1 MRLSCILPL
10 CFCDTFIGTRFEVEG
25 FPTLK
30 WFVNGKPQ
38 EYNGGRVTKDIVSWI
53 VKHTGPAYKTINSN
67 AELAAE
73 IEAAKSSPVVVAV
86 LADHSGKAAQEFFT
100 AAQDDTSGAVFLVTF
115 PGSVTDGV
123 PATDAIVMKVALPII
138 TSPFSPTRLRFHA
151 YHSHPSRLPT
161 TAQASDTFEQISGR
175 SDESLPVNDALQA
188 KAINDWISV
197 YSLPLVVPFSQVC
210 AFCSLCVLFNAA
222 FPPGF
227 LIAALPQDTQSAI
240 FGSPVKTQ
248 LLAFIEPKKVLFFA

>member
-1 MRLSCILPL
+1 MPRRTYVTL
-10 CFCDTFIGTRFEVEG
+10 FVGKRFEVEG

-73 IEAAKSSPVVVAV
+73 VESAKANPVVVAV
-86 LADHSGKAAQEFFT
+86 LADHSGSHAQEFFT
-100 AAQDDTSGAVFLVTF
+100 AAQDDTSGAVFLITS

-123 PATDAIVMKVALPII
+123 PATDAIVMKVPLPTM
-138 TSPFSPTRLRFHA
+138 TSCASPARLRSHA
-151 YHSHPSRLPT
+151 CQPYSPSRNST
-161 TAQASDTFEQISGR
+161 SAQAPDAFEQITGR
-175 SDESLPVNDALQA
+175 SDESLPVNEDLKA
-188 KAINDWISV
+188 KAINDWIAV

-210 AFCSLCVLFNAA
+210 FFCFLLHAPWFSVLVF
-222 FPPGF
+222 
-227 LIAALPQDTQSAI
+227 
-240 FGSPVKTQ
+240 
-248 LLAFIEPKKVLFFA
+248 